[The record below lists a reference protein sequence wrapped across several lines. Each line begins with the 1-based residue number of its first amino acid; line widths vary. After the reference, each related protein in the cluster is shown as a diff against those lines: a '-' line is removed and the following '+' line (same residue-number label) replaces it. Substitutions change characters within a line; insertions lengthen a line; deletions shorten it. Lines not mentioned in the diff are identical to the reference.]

1 MKVWINGDFYD
12 RDEAKAGVFDAGFQH
27 GVGLFETMQARD
39 NQVFRLDDHLRRLHD
54 SARDLGLTERLQ
66 EQPLAEAVQ
75 KTVEENGF
83 PKTRVRLT
91 LTGGDLNLLTKDGV
105 SQVDPTI
112 VIVAQPSTPYLEDF
126 FLNGVTVVVSDGRL
140 NPLDPTSGHKT
151 LDYWKNIR
159 ALQLAGARGA
169 SESLWFSVTNHL
181 ACGSVSNIF
190 LVRDGVLMTPLA
202 RGEEP
207 EGGLP
212 SPVLPGIVRRTVT
225 EAAESLGLTVKKETL
240 TIDDVHTADE
250 VFLTNSGW
258 NVLPVVQVE
267 QHLVSSGPGATTK
280 LVMQAVN
287 ALVEPSS

>member
-1 MKVWINGDFYD
+1 MKVWINGDFYE
-12 RDEAKAGVFDAGFQH
+12 RDEAKASVFDAGFQH
-27 GVGLFETMQARD
+27 GVGLFETMQAR
-39 NQVFRLDDHLRRLHD
+39 NNHVFRLDDHLRRLHD
-54 SARDLGLTERLQ
+54 SARELGLTERLQ

-75 KTVEENGF
+75 RTVEENGF

-112 VIVAQPSTPYLEDF
+112 LIVAQPSTPYPEDF
-126 FLNGVTVVVSDGRL
+126 FLNGVTVSVSDGRL

-190 LVRDGVLMTPLA
+190 LVRDGVLLTPLA

-212 SPVLPGIVRRTVT
+212 SPVLPGIVRRTVV
-225 EAAESLGLTVKKETL
+225 EAAESLGLTVKKEML

-250 VFLTNSGW
+250 IFLTNSGW

-287 ALVEPSS
+287 ALVESGS

>member
-1 MKVWINGDFYD
+1 MKVWINGEFYD
-12 RDEAKAGVFDAGFQH
+12 RDHAMTSVFDAGYQH
-27 GVGLFETMQARD
+27 GVGLFETMQARG
-39 NQVFRLDDHLRRLHD
+39 NRVFRLDDHLRRIRD
-54 SARDLGLTERLQ
+54 SAHELGLTERLQ
-66 EQPLAEAVQ
+66 EQPLAEAIQ
-75 KTVEENGF
+75 RTVEENSF
-83 PKTRVRLT
+83 SKTRIRLT

-112 VIVAQPSTPYLEDF
+112 LIVAQPSTPYPEDY

-159 ALQLAGARGA
+159 ALQLAGTRGA

-181 ACGSVSNIF
+181 SCGSVSNIF
-190 LVRDGVLMTPLA
+190 LVRDGVLLTPLA

-212 SPVLPGIVRRTVT
+212 SPVLPGIVRRTVI
-225 EAAESLGLTVKKETL
+225 EAAESLGLTVKKEML
-240 TIDDVHTADE
+240 TIDDVYTADE
-250 VFLTNSGW
+250 AFLTNSGW

-267 QHLVSSGPGATTK
+267 QHLVSSGPGVTTK

-287 ALVEPSS
+287 TLVESVS

>member
-1 MKVWINGDFYD
+1 M
-12 RDEAKAGVFDAGFQH
+12 
-27 GVGLFETMQARD
+27 
-39 NQVFRLDDHLRRLHD
+39 
-54 SARDLGLTERLQ
+54 
-66 EQPLAEAVQ
+66 
-75 KTVEENGF
+75 
-83 PKTRVRLT
+83 
-91 LTGGDLNLLTKDGV
+91 TGGDLNLLTKDGV

-112 VIVAQPSTPYLEDF
+112 LIVAQPSTPYPEDF

-159 ALQLAGARGA
+159 ALQLAAARGA

-190 LVRDGVLMTPLA
+190 LVRDGVLLTLWLA
-202 RGEEP
+202 VKNLKGP
-207 EGGLP
+207 P
-212 SPVLPGIVRRTVT
+212 SPVLPGIVRRTVVD
-225 EAAESLGLTVKKETL
+225 AAESLGLTVKKEML

-250 VFLTNSGW
+250 IFLTNSGW

-287 ALVEPSS
+287 ALVDSGS

>member
-12 RDEAKAGVFDAGFQH
+12 RDQAKASVFDAGFQH
-27 GVGLFETMQARD
+27 GVGLFETMQARGKH
-39 NQVFRLDDHLRRLHD
+39 VFRLDDHLRRLHD
-54 SARDLGLTERLQ
+54 SARELGLTERLQ

-75 KTVEENGF
+75 RTVEENAF
-83 PKTRVRLT
+83 PKTRIRLT

-112 VIVAQPSTPYLEDF
+112 LIVAQPSTPYPEDYF
-126 FLNGVTVVVSDGRL
+126 HNGVTVVVSDGRL

-159 ALQLAGARGA
+159 ALQQAGTRGA

-190 LVRDGVLMTPLA
+190 LVRDGMLLTPLA

-212 SPVLPGIVRRTVT
+212 SPVLPGIVRRTVI
-225 EAAESLGLTVKKETL
+225 EAAESLGLSVKKEML

-250 VFLTNSGW
+250 IFLTNSGW

-280 LVMQAVN
+280 MVMQAVN
-287 ALVEPSS
+287 VLVESMS

>member
-12 RDEAKAGVFDAGFQH
+12 RDEAKASVFDAGFQH

-75 KTVEENGF
+75 RTVEENGF

-112 VIVAQPSTPYLEDF
+112 VIVAQPSTPYPEDF
-126 FLNGVTVVVSDGRL
+126 FLNGVTAVVSDGRL

-212 SPVLPGIVRRTVT
+212 SPVLPGIVRRTVI

-287 ALVEPSS
+287 ALVEPSP

>member
-12 RDEAKAGVFDAGFQH
+12 RDEAKASVFDAGFQH

-75 KTVEENGF
+75 RTVEENGF

-112 VIVAQPSTPYLEDF
+112 VIVAQPSTPYPEDF
-126 FLNGVTVVVSDGRL
+126 FLNGVTAVVSDGRL

-190 LVRDGVLMTPLA
+190 LVRDGVLITPLA

-212 SPVLPGIVRRTVT
+212 SPVLPGIVRRTVI

-287 ALVEPSS
+287 ALVEPSP

>member
-1 MKVWINGDFYD
+1 MKVWINGDFYE
-12 RDEAKAGVFDAGFQH
+12 RDLAKVSIFDAGFQH
-27 GVGLFETMQARD
+27 GVGLFETMQARG
-39 NQVFRLDDHLRRLHD
+39 NRVFRLEDHLRRLHD
-54 SARDLGLTERLQ
+54 SARELGLTERLQ

-75 KTVEENGF
+75 RTVDENGF
-83 PKTRVRLT
+83 PRTRVRLT
-91 LTGGDLNLLTKDGV
+91 LTGGDLNLLTKDGT

-112 VIVAQPSTPYLEDF
+112 LIVAQPSTSYPEDF

-151 LDYWKNIR
+151 TDYWKNIR
-159 ALQLAGARGA
+159 ALQLAGTHGA

-181 ACGSVSNIF
+181 GCGSVSNIF
-190 LVRDGVLMTPLA
+190 LVRDGVLLTPLA

-212 SPVLPGIVRRTVT
+212 SPVLPGIVRRTVF
-225 EAAESLGLTVKKETL
+225 EVAESLGLTVKKEML
-240 TIDDVHTADE
+240 TIDDLHTADE

-280 LVMQAVN
+280 LVMRAVN
-287 ALVEPSS
+287 TLVDSDP

>member
-1 MKVWINGDFYD
+1 MKVWINGDFFD
-12 RDEAKAGVFDAGFQH
+12 RDQAKCSVFDAGFQH
-27 GVGLFETMQARD
+27 GVGLFETMQARESR
-39 NQVFRLDDHLRRLHD
+39 VFRLGDHLRRIHE
-54 SARDLGLTERLQ
+54 SARELGLTERLQ

-75 KTVEENGF
+75 RTVEENGF
-83 PKTRVRLT
+83 PTTRVRLS

-112 VIVAQPSTPYLEDF
+112 VIVAQPATKYPEEF
-126 FLNGVTVVVSDGRL
+126 FSNGVTVAVSDGRL
-140 NPLDPTSGHKT
+140 NPLDPNSGHKS

-159 ALQLAGARGA
+159 ALQQAGARGA

-190 LVRDGVLMTPLA
+190 LVRDGVLLTPIA

-212 SPVLPGIVRRTVT
+212 SPVLPGIVRRTVV
-225 EAAESLGLTVKKETL
+225 EAAESLGLTVKKEML

-280 LVMQAVN
+280 LMMQAVHS
-287 ALVEPSS
+287 LIESDS

>member
-12 RDEAKAGVFDAGFQH
+12 RDQAKASVFDAGFQH
-27 GVGLFETMQARD
+27 GVGLFETMQARGKH
-39 NQVFRLDDHLRRLHD
+39 VFRLDDHLRRLHD
-54 SARDLGLTERLQ
+54 SARELGLTERLQ

-75 KTVEENGF
+75 RTVEENAF
-83 PKTRVRLT
+83 PKTRIRLT

-112 VIVAQPSTPYLEDF
+112 LIVAQPSTPYPEDYF
-126 FLNGVTVVVSDGRL
+126 HNGVTVVVSDGRL

-159 ALQLAGARGA
+159 ALQQAGTRGA

-190 LVRDGVLMTPLA
+190 LVRDGVLLTPLA

-212 SPVLPGIVRRTVT
+212 SPVLPGIVRRTVI
-225 EAAESLGLTVKKETL
+225 EAAESLGLSVKKEML

-250 VFLTNSGW
+250 IFLTNSGW

-280 LVMQAVN
+280 MVMQAVN
-287 ALVEPSS
+287 VLVESMS

>member
-1 MKVWINGDFYD
+1 MKVWINGDFYE
-12 RDEAKAGVFDAGFQH
+12 RDLAKVSVFDAGFQH
-27 GVGLFETMQARD
+27 GVGLFETMQARG
-39 NQVFRLDDHLRRLHD
+39 NRIFRLEDHLRRLHD
-54 SARDLGLTERLQ
+54 SARELGLTERLQ

-75 KTVEENGF
+75 RTVDENGF
-83 PKTRVRLT
+83 PRTRVRLT
-91 LTGGDLNLLTKDGV
+91 LTGGDLNLLSKDGT
-105 SQVDPTI
+105 SPVDPTI
-112 VIVAQPSTPYLEDF
+112 LIVAQPSTSYPEEF

-151 LDYWKNIR
+151 TDYWKNIR
-159 ALQLAGARGA
+159 ALQLAGTHGA

-181 ACGSVSNIF
+181 GCGSVSNIF
-190 LVRDGVLMTPLA
+190 LVRDGVLCTPLA

-212 SPVLPGIVRRTVT
+212 SPVLPGIVRRTVF
-225 EAAESLGLTVKKETL
+225 EVAESLGLTVKKEML
-240 TIDDVHTADE
+240 TIDDLHTADE

-280 LVMQAVN
+280 LVMRAVN
-287 ALVEPSS
+287 TLLDSDS

>member
-12 RDEAKAGVFDAGFQH
+12 RDQAKASVFDAGFQH
-27 GVGLFETMQARD
+27 GVGLFETMQARGKH
-39 NQVFRLDDHLRRLHD
+39 VFRLDDHLRRLHD
-54 SARDLGLTERLQ
+54 SARELGLTERLQ

-75 KTVEENGF
+75 RTVEENAF
-83 PKTRVRLT
+83 PKTRIRLT

-112 VIVAQPSTPYLEDF
+112 LIVAQPSTPYPEDYF
-126 FLNGVTVVVSDGRL
+126 HNGVTVVVSDGRL

-159 ALQLAGARGA
+159 ALQQAGTRGA
-169 SESLWFSVTNHL
+169 SESLWFSITNHL

-190 LVRDGVLMTPLA
+190 LVRDGVLLTPLA

-212 SPVLPGIVRRTVT
+212 SPVLPGIVRRTVI
-225 EAAESLGLTVKKETL
+225 EAAESLGLSVKKEML

-250 VFLTNSGW
+250 IFLTNSGW
-258 NVLPVVQVE
+258 NILPVVQVE

-280 LVMQAVN
+280 MVMQAVN
-287 ALVEPSS
+287 VLVESMS

>member
-12 RDEAKAGVFDAGFQH
+12 RDQAKASVFDAGFQH
-27 GVGLFETMQARD
+27 GVGLFETMQARGKH
-39 NQVFRLDDHLRRLHD
+39 VFRLDDHLRRLHD
-54 SARDLGLTERLQ
+54 SARELGLTERLQ

-75 KTVEENGF
+75 RTVEENAF
-83 PKTRVRLT
+83 PKTRIRLT
-91 LTGGDLNLLTKDGV
+91 LTGGDLNLLTKDGI

-112 VIVAQPSTPYLEDF
+112 LIVAQPSTPYPEDYF
-126 FLNGVTVVVSDGRL
+126 HNGVTVVVSDGRL
-140 NPLDPTSGHKT
+140 NPLDPNSGHKT

-159 ALQLAGARGA
+159 ALQQAGTRGA

-190 LVRDGVLMTPLA
+190 LVRDGVLLTPLA
-202 RGEEP
+202 HGEEP

-212 SPVLPGIVRRTVT
+212 SPVLPGIVRRTVI
-225 EAAESLGLTVKKETL
+225 EAAESLGLSVKKEML

-250 VFLTNSGW
+250 IFLTNSGW

-280 LVMQAVN
+280 MVMQAVN
-287 ALVEPSS
+287 VLVESMS